1 MSELELR
8 AGGTDVSERQRS
20 GVSQGDVA
28 DIRPV
33 PEMTAITVMP
43 DGGTRVG
50 SLVTVAAIEAD
61 SVLRSSYAGLT
72 IAAGTLATPQI
83 RTIATL
89 GGNLA
94 QRSRCWY
101 FRNPAFVC
109 FKKGGETCPARL
121 GNHQYAVAFDTGPC
135 IAPHPSTLGMA
146 CMAYEATI
154 TTNAREHLPI
164 AQFFGDGR
172 DGRADHMLAPGET
185 ILFISL
191 PAPRAGERPA
201 YRRVT
206 ALAYAEWP
214 LIEAMALL
222 MLDSGRVSAAR
233 LASNG
238 IAPVPLR
245 LQKAENALIGAQ
257 LDSSSIAVAASLA
270 RSSADFPCINPYKLD
285 LLERLIIDLLE
296 TVAVPNPS
304 FS

>member
-20 GVSQGDVA
+20 GVSQGEVA
-28 DIRPV
+28 DIRPA

-43 DGGTRVG
+43 DGGTRIG
-50 SLVTVAAIEAD
+50 SLVTVVAIAAHP
-61 SVLRSSYAGLT
+61 VLRSSYAGLAA
-72 IAAGTLATPQI
+72 AAGALATPQI
-83 RTIATL
+83 RNIATL

-101 FRNPAFVC
+101 FRNPAFMC

-121 GNHQYAVAFDTGPC
+121 GNHQYAVAFDAGPC

-146 CMAYEATI
+146 CMAYGATV

-164 AQFFGDGR
+164 VQFFGDGS
-172 DGRADHMLAPGET
+172 DGRSDHMLAPGET

-191 PAPRAGERPA
+191 PAPRAGERSA

-206 ALAYAEWP
+206 ARAYAEWP
-214 LIEAMALL
+214 LIEAIALL
-222 MLDSGRVSAAR
+222 VLDSGRVSAAR
-233 LASNG
+233 LVSNG

-257 LDSSSIAVAASLA
+257 LDSPIIAVAASLA
-270 RSSADFPCINPYKLD
+270 RSSADFPCINIYKLD

-296 TVAVPNPS
+296 KDCDA
-304 FS
+304 